1 MTNLYTD
8 PLTHL
13 IVGLALAVISC
24 CAFLVS
30 IYVIELL
37 FAIWRQHRHN
47 RDS

>member
-1 MTNLYTD
+1 MNLHTD

-13 IVGLALAVISC
+13 IIGLLLAAVSC
-24 CAFLVS
+24 GLFLVAM
-30 IYVIELL
+30 YVIELL